1 MQLLGEATTLQ
12 SRLRKIGMMKN
23 TNVVSRKFNEY
34 ISNRNVNSAIKLPSN
49 NMKGRALRLNK
60 ESIALLKVKY
70 PVGKAASEET
80 KLRGL
85 LPTIKNIIVDVINDS
100 MFLDHQR
107 WVQMAGDKSW
117 YQETLVM

>member
-1 MQLLGEATTLQ
+1 
-12 SRLRKIGMMKN
+12 
-23 TNVVSRKFNEY
+23 
-34 ISNRNVNSAIKLPSN
+34 
-49 NMKGRALRLNK
+49 MKGRALRPNK
-60 ESIALLKVKY
+60 ESIALFKVKY

-85 LPTIKNIIVDVINDS
+85 LPTIKDIIVDVINDS
-100 MFLDHQR
+100 MVLGHQQ

>member
-1 MQLLGEATTLQ
+1 MQLFGEATTLQ
-12 SRLRKIGMMKN
+12 SWLRKIGMMKN
-23 TNVVSRKFNEY
+23 INVVSRKFHEY

-49 NMKGRALRLNK
+49 NMKGRALRPNK
-60 ESIALLKVKY
+60 ESIALFKVKY

-85 LPTIKNIIVDVINDS
+85 LPTIKDIIVDVINDS
-100 MFLDHQR
+100 MVLGHQQ

>member
-1 MQLLGEATTLQ
+1 
-12 SRLRKIGMMKN
+12 
-23 TNVVSRKFNEY
+23 
-34 ISNRNVNSAIKLPSN
+34 
-49 NMKGRALRLNK
+49 MKGRALRLNK

-100 MFLDHQR
+100 MVLGHQR